1 MVKVTPSPGKVVVV
15 GSFNVDHV
23 WTVASLPRPGETLSG
38 HYHSGPGGK
47 GFNQATAAARAG
59 AGTCFICT
67 LGDDLGGQ
75 LARALANAVGID
87 LRDGIG
93 TAPTGTAGIY
103 VDADGRN
110 SIVIGPGAN
119 ALLTPAFVD
128 EQAASIAAAAVVLG
142 QLESPVD
149 AVRAAFI
156 HARRAGV
163 MTLLN
168 PAPADAVAPADLL
181 SLADVITPNETEFC
195 AQLASHHG
203 EQLAADTLAALEDAQ
218 LHAACRRL
226 LPHGTV
232 VITLGAAGCLVS
244 HADGNQRRDAR
255 ACYRLAAASVH
266 AVDTTGAGDAF
277 NGALAAS
284 LAGAP
289 GRPFRDHARFANGY
303 AALSTERAGAS
314 AAMPRCEDVLAR
326 FGD

>member
-1 MVKVTPSPGKVVVV
+1 MGRVVVV

-23 WTVASLPRPGETLSG
+23 WTVAALPRPGETLSG

-59 AGTCFICT
+59 ADTCFVCA

-75 LARALANAVGID
+75 LARALANADGID
-87 LRDGIG
+87 LRYCASA
-93 TAPTGTAGIY
+93 APTGTAGIY

-110 SIVIGPGAN
+110 SIVIGAGAN
-119 ALLTPAFVD
+119 AALTPAFVD
-128 EQAASIAAAAVVLG
+128 RQAASIAAAAVVLS
-142 QLESPVD
+142 QLESPID
-149 AVRAAFI
+149 AVRAAFV
-156 HARRAGV
+156 HARRAGA

-168 PAPADAVAPADLL
+168 PAPADAIAPGDLL

-195 AQLASHHG
+195 AQLATHQG
-203 EQLAADTLAALEDAQ
+203 EQLAADTLAMLDDAQ
-218 LHAACRRL
+218 LHASCRRL

-244 HADGNQRRDAR
+244 HADPDLRGDTRPF
-255 ACYRLAAASVH
+255 YRLAAASVH
-266 AVDTTGAGDAF
+266 AIDTTGAGDAF

-284 LAGAP
+284 LADRPGAA
-289 GRPFRDHARFANGY
+289 FVDHARFANRY
-303 AALSTERAGAS
+303 AALSTERPGAS
-314 AAMPRCEDVLAR
+314 AAMPRREDVQAR